1 MQTVKPRAKYLAGPG
16 GLAWEVSHPHI
27 KTTVWTTLPHD
38 AAAMLLERHV
48 VYHQC
53 APKRG
58 GGGK

>member
-1 MQTVKPRAKYLAGPG
+1 MQTVKPRAKYLVGPG
-16 GLAWEVSHPHI
+16 GLMWEVSHPDI
-27 KTTVWTTLPHD
+27 GTKVWSTLPRD

-58 GGGK
+58 GGAR